1 MQKKLLKILGKLC
14 TFHQQ
19 KKRIKFEIFYQQQ
32 NYKKIVEK
40 VYNELIIN
48 NLI

>member
-19 KKRIKFEIFYQQQ
+19 EKETNLKYFINSRIIKRLLKTYLKTQQ
-32 NYKKIVEK
+32 
-40 VYNELIIN
+40 
-48 NLI
+48 